1 MPFRAILH
9 RAETQFII
17 GNGMTALT
25 ETLWRKPMNWYRNLR
40 MAGKILLPVA
50 ITLTIALGV
59 LSWQI
64 QSRSTEAL
72 DQVAHRELAAL
83 AGEYGNSVES
93 FFAVAMSHSQSLAR
107 AVAASVERGHNLTRP
122 QFVDMLQAV
131 LRSSPDFIGA
141 GGGFEPNA
149 FDGADA
155 QNQNAI
161 GSDPSGRFMPYCTPS
176 TTEPVLLED
185 IDTSTYYVEP
195 KKRKKNFLIDPDP
208 YPVDGKIVLMTTA
221 CAAIMIKGEYQGMIG
236 IDLDVDTIAKR
247 IRDLKVY
254 NSGHASLI
262 TQGGYIVAH
271 QNAVQVGKNI
281 FDGTHNID
289 GLKGALQA
297 GKSFLGVHRDE
308 DGRTAF
314 CYYHPI
320 NFTLTGQIW
329 YLCVTAPEDEV
340 LAEATEISHITMA
353 ISALTL
359 LLSLLVVFLVVRSSV
374 KPLSVLADAARDI
387 AGGNLKVEIK
397 DERFGG
403 EVKDLSSAIKNMV
416 SSLVDS
422 INHAEQLRVDAQAQ
436 TEKAQEATKEAE
448 AMRVAAENAKR
459 EGMLDA
465 AHRLEK
471 VVRVVAEASERLST
485 KLEESQVGSQE
496 QSTRL
501 SETATAMEEMNHTV
515 VEVARNASVASAV
528 SANTKAK
535 AEEGAS
541 IVLEAVHG
549 IQHVQEVSIVLK
561 DNMTQLAGQANS
573 ISEIMGVISDIADQT
588 NLLAL
593 NAAIEAARA
602 GEHGRGFAVVADEVR
617 KLAEKTM
624 ASTIDVGKMVSTIQK
639 SVKQSIEQV
648 EQAVALIATATEQS
662 NNSGSALRSI
672 VALVEN
678 SADQVRIIAVASE
691 QQSSTSEEINR
702 AVGDI
707 NTISM
712 QAAQVIQEAA
722 HQVAELAVQATM
734 LEQLV
739 EEMKKS

>member
-1 MPFRAILH
+1 
-9 RAETQFII
+9 
-17 GNGMTALT
+17 
-25 ETLWRKPMNWYRNLR
+25 MNWYRNLR

-50 ITLTIALGV
+50 ITLTLALGL

-64 QSRSTEAL
+64 QSRSVAAL

-83 AGEYGNSVES
+83 AGEHGNRVES
-93 FFAVAMSHSQSLAR
+93 FFEVAMSHSQSLAR
-107 AVAASVERGHNLTRP
+107 SVAASIEKGHSLTRV

-149 FDGADA
+149 FDGADMM
-155 QNQNAI
+155 NRNAI
-161 GSDPSGRFMPYCTPS
+161 GSDSNGRFMPYCTPG

-185 IDTSTYYVEP
+185 IDTSTYFLEP
-195 KKRKKNFLIDPDP
+195 KKRKRNFLIDPDP

-221 CAAIMIKGEYQGMIG
+221 SAAILSKGEYLGMIG
-236 IDLDVDTIAKR
+236 IDLDVDSIAKR
-247 IRDLKVY
+247 IRELKVY
-254 NSGHASLI
+254 TSGHASLI

-271 QNAVQVGKNI
+271 RDAAHVGKNL
-281 FDGTHNID
+281 FDSEHNIA
-289 GLKGALQA
+289 GLRESLQA
-297 GKSFLGVHRDE
+297 GKAFLGAHQDE
-308 DGRTAF
+308 GRTAF
-314 CYYHPI
+314 CYYYPI
-320 NFTLTGQIW
+320 NFVLTGQTW

-340 LAEATEISHITMA
+340 LAEATEISHITMG
-353 ISALTL
+353 ISAAIL
-359 LLSLLVVFLVVRSSV
+359 LFSLLVVFLVVRSSV
-374 KPLSVLADAARDI
+374 KPLSVLAGAARDI
-387 AGGNLKVEIK
+387 AGGDLKVNIK
-397 DERFGG
+397 DEHFGG
-403 EVKDLSSAIKNMV
+403 EVKELSSAIKNMV
-416 SSLVDS
+416 ASLIDS
-422 INHAEQLRVDAQAQ
+422 IKQAEQLSVDAQAQ
-436 TEKAQEATKEAE
+436 AEKAQEATREAE

-471 VVRVVAEASERLST
+471 VVRVVAEASGRLST
-485 KLEESQVGSQE
+485 QIEESQLGAQE

-501 SETATAMEEMNHTV
+501 SETATAMEEMNRTV
-515 VEVARNASVASAV
+515 VEVARNAGVASTV

-535 AEEGAS
+535 AEEGAT

-648 EQAVALIATATEQS
+648 EQAVSLIATATEQS

-678 SADQVRIIAVASE
+678 SADQVRTIAVASE

-702 AVGDI
+702 TIGDI
-707 NTISM
+707 NSISI
-712 QAAQVIQEAA
+712 QAAQVMQEAA
-722 HQVAELAVQATM
+722 HQVSELAVQATM

-739 EEMKKS
+739 EEMKKI